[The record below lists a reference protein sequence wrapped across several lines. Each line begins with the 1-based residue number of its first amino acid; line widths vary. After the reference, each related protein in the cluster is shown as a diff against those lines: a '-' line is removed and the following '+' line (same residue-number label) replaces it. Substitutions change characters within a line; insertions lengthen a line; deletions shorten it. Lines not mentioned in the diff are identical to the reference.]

1 MDSSQRQSQVAAA
14 SENSVSGQQL
24 IGEPSVASPGNYVES
39 LRGPITLTK
48 IKCKKTVP
56 TSKKSQVSS
65 KNSSNNVSKQAKL
78 KPNSGVVKR
87 TGGRP
92 RKDGQTTK
100 SITVPDVA
108 ALLPK
113 QVLMDRYLR
122 TNENQRDQSCSSVIG
137 SAKKF

>member
-39 LRGPITLTK
+39 LRGPIILTK
-48 IKCKKTVP
+48 LKCKKPVP
-56 TSKKSQVSS
+56 TSKHSQVSS

-92 RKDGQTTK
+92 RKDGQNTK